1 MRKRVYTAE
10 QKARRNRQWYESM
23 ARTGKMSICPGCGK
37 YTKCASG
44 FCRACAKKELS
55 ASVKGGDRE

>member
-1 MRKRVYTAE
+1 MRKREYTAE

-55 ASVKGGDRE
+55 VSVKGGDRE